1 MPEERGI
8 NNSISEEIMKK
19 AFKLVFDVISGIFRD
34 NIGEYSAQAAFFM
47 TISFIP
53 LIMLTIS
60 IIKFLPITENELFA
74 QAVAVFP
81 DGAKEFVALFLREAY
96 GKSGATVISI
106 TAVSTLW
113 SASIGVFAIN
123 KGLNRIYCA
132 DETRNYLF
140 VRIASMIYTLLLLVL
155 IALCLAVFV
164 FGETITKSIETH
176 IPKIFKAALVVL
188 GLRRFIGIAVLGAF
202 FLLLYTFVPNRK
214 TRIILE
220 IPGALLSAAGWMIF
234 SSIFSYYYENI
245 SNYSYLYGSLS
256 TVVFFMLW
264 LFFCMYI
271 LFIGAELNKCIEDRT
286 ERRHLFG
293 N

>member
-1 MPEERGI
+1 MVI
-8 NNSISEEIMKK
+8 IMKK
-19 AFKLVFDVISGIFRD
+19 AFKLVFNVISGVFRD

-60 IIKFLPITENELFA
+60 IIRFLPITEAELLA
-74 QAVAVFP
+74 QAVAIFP
-81 DGAKEFVALFLREAY
+81 DGAKDFVSLFLREAY
-96 GKSGATVISI
+96 GKSDAAVISI

-113 SASIGVFAIN
+113 AASIGVFSIN

-132 DETRNYLF
+132 DETRSYLF
-140 VRIASMIYTLLLLVL
+140 VRISSMVYTLLLLVL
-155 IALCLAVFV
+155 LSLNLTVFV
-164 FGETITKSIETH
+164 FGEAITKSVGKH
-176 IPKIFKAALVVL
+176 IPEIIKAALIIMGVRKIV
-188 GLRRFIGIAVLGAF
+188 GIAVLASF
-202 FLLLYTFVPNRK
+202 FVLLYTFVPNRR
-214 TRIILE
+214 TRVVLQV
-220 IPGALLSAAGWMIF
+220 PGAVLSAVGWVIF

-264 LFFCMYI
+264 MFFCMYI
-271 LFIGAELNKCIEDRT
+271 LFIGAELNKYIEDKA
-286 ERRHLFG
+286 EHRHLFG